1 MGYAKV
7 LQSLGFKVQAAAP
20 APAAATAVPA
30 DPAASAGVQV
40 VPGEAGA
47 LIDEQKQAEL
57 ELAAAEQKVAEINQK
72 MADPAVSTPQPTGDN
87 TMDPIV
93 TPAPADAT
101 KPVPAPVA
109 APAPEAAAAPI
120 APAAAA
126 KPWEGKEGKAE
137 EAAEKKDDKK
147 PEDKKE
153 AAFTIRFAQGKTF
166 NDSYFVAEEKG
177 EFRAA
182 KASRIIPVVVQN
194 KILKCLAATG
204 APPEDV
210 ITPTEI
216 IEQMTGQGVNSL
228 ETFDTAVV
236 ALEANANLMTKQ
248 AGMMAWNEAEV
259 KTEKGNP
266 KEPLMAMQMSEFKA
280 GQKMHPVPSGTSS
293 KTKAFYAR
301 LPGSAGGE
309 PTVAINPQSSTN
321 VKDKID
327 FMRRALEEMKGKV
340 DMAEGKAK
348 AAEEKVGV
356 MEKGNE
362 DKETS
367 GLMES
372 IIQDLIGK
380 KLLTE
385 KDEQAAVAAL
395 SKIDR
400 KNLAALASFLKLL
413 GKSEGSAMGGGLPGA
428 KPAIGMEAKPAPF
441 GKPAAPANPF
451 GAEQHPKASMRAVPP
466 TFLNEDEPDMGNGS
480 AFLAKYWDAR

>member
-1 MGYAKV
+1 
-7 LQSLGFKVQAAAP
+7 
-20 APAAATAVPA
+20 
-30 DPAASAGVQV
+30 
-40 VPGEAGA
+40 
-47 LIDEQKQAEL
+47 
-57 ELAAAEQKVAEINQK
+57 
-72 MADPAVSTPQPTGDN
+72 
-87 TMDPIV
+87 MDPIV
-93 TPAPADAT
+93 TPADAT

-109 APAPEAAAAPI
+109 APAPAPEAAPAAPI

-126 KPWEGKEGKAE
+126 KPWEGKESKAE
-137 EAAEKKDDKK
+137 EAAEKKEDDKK
-147 PEDKKE
+147 DDKKE

-182 KASRIIPVVVQN
+182 KASRIIPVSVQT

-204 APPEDV
+204 QPPEDV

-216 IEQMTGQGVNSL
+216 IDQMTGQGVNSL

-236 ALEANANLMTKQ
+236 ALEASASLMTKQ
-248 AGMMAWNEAEV
+248 AGMMAWNESEV

-266 KEPLMAMQMSEFKA
+266 KEPLMSMQMSEFKA

-293 KTKAFYAR
+293 KTKAYYAR

-340 DMAEGKAK
+340 DKAEGEAK
-348 AAEEKVGV
+348 EAKDKIGM

-372 IIQDLIGK
+372 IIKELITK

-400 KNLAALASFLKLL
+400 KNLAGLASFTKLL
-413 GKSEGSAMGGGLPGA
+413 GKSEGSAMGDMPGA

-466 TFLNEDEPDMGNGS
+466 TFLNENEPDMGNGS
-480 AFLAKYWDAR
+480 AFLAKYWDAKPQ

>member
-1 MGYAKV
+1 MDLNKPAVPAVEGEV
-7 LQSLGFKVQAAAP
+7 PPVAP
-20 APAAATAVPA
+20 APAAAP
-30 DPAASAGVQV
+30 
-40 VPGEAGA
+40 
-47 LIDEQKQAEL
+47 
-57 ELAAAEQKVAEINQK
+57 
-72 MADPAVSTPQPTGDN
+72 
-87 TMDPIV
+87 
-93 TPAPADAT
+93 
-101 KPVPAPVA
+101 
-109 APAPEAAAAPI
+109 AAAPI

-126 KPWEGKEGKAE
+126 KPWEGKESKAE
-137 EAAEKKDDKK
+137 EAAEKKADDKK
-147 PEDKKE
+147 PEEKKE

-166 NDSYFVAEEKG
+166 NDSYFVAEHNG

-182 KASRIIPVVVQN
+182 KASRIIPVPVQT

-204 APPEDV
+204 QPPEDV

-216 IEQMTGQGVNSL
+216 IDQMTGQGVDSL
-228 ETFDTAVV
+228 ESFDQAVV
-236 ALEANANLMTKQ
+236 ALETSANLMTKQ
-248 AGMMAWNEAEV
+248 AGMMAWNESEV
-259 KTEKGNP
+259 KTEKGDP
-266 KEPLMAMQMSEFKA
+266 KQPLMAMQMSEFKA

-293 KTKAFYAR
+293 KTKAYYAR

-340 DMAEGKAK
+340 DQAEGKAK
-348 AAEEKVGV
+348 AAEEKVGI

-362 DKETS
+362 EKETS

-372 IIQDLIGK
+372 IIKDLIAK
-380 KLLTE
+380 KLMTE

-400 KNLAALASFLKLL
+400 KNLAGVASLLKLL
-413 GKSEGSAMGGGLPGA
+413 GKSEGSAMGGMPGA
-428 KPAIGMEAKPAPF
+428 APAIGMDAKPAPF

-466 TFLNEDEPDMGNGS
+466 TFLNESEPDMGNGS
-480 AFLAKYWDAR
+480 AFLAKYWDAK